1 MSACSVLICGSL
13 LLKPAS
19 LDPVMKT
26 LLLFRHAKSDWD
38 AEFDHDHERP
48 LNKRGKR
55 AAKRM
60 GRYLAETDRVPARV
74 VTSSA
79 VRARETIRL
88 AAEAGGWK
96 CEIEVDKSLYE
107 SAPAH
112 VVSCIQSQPDPHAA
126 VLLAGHEPTVSET
139 VSLLIG
145 GGEVRMPTAAIA
157 CIEFD
162 VERWRDVQPGRG
174 RLAWLVTP
182 KMLAEE

>member
-1 MSACSVLICGSL
+1 
-13 LLKPAS
+13 
-19 LDPVMKT
+19 MKT

-38 AEFDHDHERP
+38 ADFDHDHERP

-60 GRYLAETDRVPARV
+60 GRYLAEIHAAPGRV

-79 VRARETIRL
+79 VRARETVRL
-88 AAEAGGWK
+88 AAEAGEWK
-96 CEIEVDKSLYE
+96 SEIEVDKSLYE

-112 VVSCIQSQPDPHAA
+112 VVSCARSQPDSHDM
-126 VLLAGHEPTVSET
+126 VMLVGHEPTFSET

-145 GGEVRMPTAAIA
+145 GGEVHMPTAAIA
-157 CIEFD
+157 CIEF
-162 VERWRDVQPGRG
+162 EMEQWNDVQPGRG

-182 KMLAEE
+182 KTLTEE

>member
-1 MSACSVLICGSL
+1 
-13 LLKPAS
+13 
-19 LDPVMKT
+19 MKT

-38 AEFDHDHERP
+38 AGFDHDHDRP

-55 AAKRM
+55 AARRM
-60 GRYLAETDRVPARV
+60 GRYLAETGAVPGRI

-88 AAEAGGWK
+88 AVEAGEWK
-96 CEIEVDKSLYE
+96 SEIEVDKSLYE

-112 VVSCIQSQPDPHAA
+112 VVSCAQSQADTHDV
-126 VLLAGHEPTVSET
+126 VLLAGHEPAFSET

-162 VERWRDVQPGRG
+162 VERWNDVQPGRG
-174 RLAWLVTP
+174 KLAWLVTP
-182 KMLAEE
+182 KTLPEE